1 MRTVEIVARV
11 KGRSPS
17 EVFEVLS
24 DFERYPELTE
34 AVHAV
39 SIEGGNGPRLVSTWE
54 VGFRNGVLRWTEE
67 DEFDG
72 ERRTIAFN
80 QLDGDF
86 EHFAGV
92 WRVEDA
98 EDGCVVRLRAEFDL
112 GMPTLA
118 DMLDPIAESA
128 LRENMT
134 QIVEGLFD
142 RPVEVV
148 AAGAGPGVSLV
159 GDERGRP

>member
-1 MRTVEIVARV
+1 MRTVEIVAQV
-11 KGRSPS
+11 DGASPP
-17 EVFEVLS
+17 EVFDVLR
-24 DFERYPELTE
+24 DFERYPELTD

-39 SIEGGNGPRLVSTWE
+39 SIEGGDGPRLLSTWE

-86 EHFAGV
+86 DHFAGV

-98 EDGCVVRLRAEFDL
+98 PDGCVVRLRAEFDL

-118 DMLDPIAESA
+118 SILDPIAERA
-128 LRENMT
+128 LRENT
-134 QIVEGLFD
+134 TKIVEGLID
-142 RPVEVV
+142 RVEVLR
-148 AAGAGPGVSLV
+148 AGAGGGVSPIV
-159 GDERGRP
+159 D